1 MKILTIHW
9 PTGMKRVLTDDD
21 GNFPEADLA
30 DPVQARLSYLYPHPV
45 NHLVRNV
52 PDADR
57 PLFALAVAKLV
68 DVFLVA
74 GIRRGDVFWSTPHNA
89 SKAAYTAVEKR
100 LGKIWAGEAQRAAE
114 SFNEVVRDG
123 SQVTETT
130 VHAHE
135 VVEAALRALPP
146 LRGLVALRRGAK

>member
-1 MKILTIHW
+1 MKIMTIHW
-9 PTGMKRVLTDDD
+9 PTGMKRVLIEDD
-21 GNFPEADLA
+21 GSFPEADLA

-52 PDADR
+52 PNADC
-57 PLFALAVAKLV
+57 PNFALAVSKLV

-74 GIRRGDVFWSTPHNA
+74 GIRRTDVFWSTPASA

-100 LGKIWAGEAQRAAE
+100 LGKIWARMAQDAAE
-114 SFNEVVRDG
+114 SFDATHLE
-123 SQVTETT
+123 EPII
-130 VHAHE
+130 HAHE

-146 LRGLVALRRGAK
+146 LRGLVALRRGTK

>member
-1 MKILTIHW
+1 MKIMTIHW
-9 PTGMKRVLTDDD
+9 PASVHRVLVEDD
-21 GNFPEADLA
+21 GRFPEADLA
-30 DPVQARLSYLYPHPV
+30 DTVQARLSYLYPHPV

-52 PDADR
+52 PNADR
-57 PLFALAVAKLV
+57 PGFALAVAALV

-74 GIRRGDVFWSTPHNA
+74 GIRRGDVFWSTPADA

-100 LGKIWAGEAQRAAE
+100 LGRIWAGEAQRAAK
-114 SFNEVVRDG
+114 SFDEIVRDD
-123 SQVTETT
+123 SQVTETAI
-130 VHAHE
+130 HAHE

>member
-9 PTGMKRVLTDDD
+9 PTGIKRVLVDDD
-21 GNFPEADLA
+21 GNFPEADLL
-30 DPVQARLSYLYPHPV
+30 DTVQARLSYLYPHPV

-57 PLFALAVAKLV
+57 PKFAEAVSKLV
-68 DVFLVA
+68 DVFLIA
-74 GIRRGDVFWSTPHNA
+74 GIRRCDVFWSTPDMA

-100 LGKIWAGEAQRAAE
+100 RGKIWARMAQDAAE
-114 SFNEVVRDG
+114 SFDSVGAEKIPVP
-123 SQVTETT
+123 Q
-130 VHAHE
+130 AHK

-146 LRGLVALRRGAK
+146 LRGLAAVRLGVL